1 MIDTLSIFEE
11 LKENFEPSAAK
22 KLAEL
27 LGKLYT
33 EITNT
38 VTKAEFKEL
47 RDIVANLAQSQN
59 ELAEAQKSS
68 EARLTRLEQ
77 TVQELTEAQKSSEK
91 RLTRL
96 EEVVEE
102 LAQAQKRTE
111 QRVEELA
118 QAQKRTEQRVEELAQ
133 AQKRTEQRVEELAQ
147 AQKRTEQELQKLAIG
162 LKDTQKQVG
171 GLSDTIGYTLEN
183 QAYKYLPSLLQRD
196 YGVTITT
203 RLKRGYLEDAR
214 GHPIEINILGEATKD
229 GKSLLII
236 GECKSRLSK
245 KNIKEFV
252 EKRMKM
258 FPSRYGEIFP
268 VIVTHMIS
276 EPDAEDYAKE
286 KGVALYYS
294 YDFE

>member
-68 EARLTRLEQ
+68 E
-77 TVQELTEAQKSSEK
+77 K

-96 EEVVEE
+96 EEV
-102 LAQAQKRTE
+102 
-111 QRVEELA
+111 
-118 QAQKRTEQRVEELAQ
+118 VEELAQ